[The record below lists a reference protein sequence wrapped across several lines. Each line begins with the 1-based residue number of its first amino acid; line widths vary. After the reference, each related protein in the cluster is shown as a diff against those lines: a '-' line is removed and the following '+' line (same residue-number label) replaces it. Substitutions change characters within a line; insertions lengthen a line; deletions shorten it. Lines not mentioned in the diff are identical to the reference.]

1 MSQSD
6 EFLCFKKEEA
16 RFDVFLWRYI
26 GAKSQFSKVRN
37 VLSMSLILSHGQGQ
51 VEHGFSANKLLLD
64 VNIQNE
70 TLLAQRIV
78 HDHMAGEKMKLH
90 DFQMTKR
97 LMKLVKDARK
107 SYFLYLKE
115 KGLKKLKTDAEEKP
129 EKIND
134 ETEDT
139 NHQIKLF

>member
-1 MSQSD
+1 
-6 EFLCFKKEEA
+6 
-16 RFDVFLWRYI
+16 
-26 GAKSQFSKVRN
+26 
-37 VLSMSLILSHGQGQ
+37 
-51 VEHGFSANKLLLD
+51 
-64 VNIQNE
+64 
-70 TLLAQRIV
+70 
-78 HDHMAGEKMKLH
+78 MKLH